1 MKIIRKVTQETE
13 NRHVIDTAKSDRQGQ
28 TKHLADE
35 KHGKNGRRG
44 KPIYLEGHLNKSA
57 TPKNNLAL
65 PFNLNVSILA

>member
-35 KHGKNGRRG
+35 KHGK
-44 KPIYLEGHLNKSA
+44 KMADEESQ
-57 TPKNNLAL
+57 
-65 PFNLNVSILA
+65 SI